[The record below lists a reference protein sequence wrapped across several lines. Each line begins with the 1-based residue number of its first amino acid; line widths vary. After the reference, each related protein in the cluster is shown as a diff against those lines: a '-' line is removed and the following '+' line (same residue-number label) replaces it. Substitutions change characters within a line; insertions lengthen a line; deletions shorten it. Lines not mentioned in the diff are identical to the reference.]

1 MELRKAK
8 SSDSVHQSDAG
19 KSSRV
24 APVAWHG
31 LPLTVQQQIL
41 KELSNDYNRDLA
53 EDKKHRAAYAA
64 VCLEWQEFFEASG
77 ANFGKLVLHPS
88 ALDAFQKIIQRRQKN
103 RTGNTGGD
111 RGRPRKRP
119 KVAAEESL
127 PGLPAKRHMLYIRY
141 IWLRIELQEYSCKN
155 CKKPEEGKEKVR
167 YVFFQMTP
175 RSKFS
180 LT

>member
-8 SSDSVHQSDAG
+8 SSGSIHQSDAG
-19 KSSRV
+19 KFSQV
-24 APVAWHG
+24 APIAWHG
-31 LPLTVQQQIL
+31 LPLTVQQQVL
-41 KELSNDYNRDLA
+41 RELSNDYNRDLA

-111 RGRPRKRP
+111 RVRPRQRP
-119 KVAAEESL
+119 KVAAEETL
-127 PGLPAKRHMLYIRY
+127 TAKRHMLYIRH

-155 CKKPEEGKEKVR
+155 CKKPEKGKEMAR
-167 YVFFQMTP
+167 YVFSQMTI
-175 RSKFS
+175 RCKCL